1 MKNNLKEIRIQA
13 GLTQEQ
19 LADAMGTSKTYISQ
33 LENGTRNIDT
43 IRQSTMQKLCSALNC
58 TPEDLIVPLEFE
70 YDEDGKLI
78 IDSAW
83 HDPHFP
89 TGYVI
94 LIENS
99 AFLLPMGRNYNNG
112 ETASK
117 VMRPLKFYTKDK
129 HTEKIRDYEY
139 VFIPCVPRNGFDVKL
154 GRAITE
160 EELSLIRKKYNITDN
175 DISGEFEDTK
185 GKIYGKYAK
194 SYTCVQVRVDAS
206 IAIGLESEL
215 VSMGIEAGNISPG
228 RVNIRVGTAACV
240 RRGFIKE
247 RPEN

>member
-1 MKNNLKEIRIQA
+1 MKNNLKEIRIQV

-43 IRQSTMQKLCSALNC
+43 IRQSTMQKLCAALNC
-58 TPEDLIVPLEFE
+58 TPEDLIVSLEFE

-112 ETASK
+112 EAAVK
-117 VMRPLKFYTKDK
+117 VMRPLKFYTKNDQT
-129 HTEKIRDYEY
+129 TELKNYEY
-139 VFIPCVPRNGFDVKL
+139 PFIPCVPRNGFDIKL
-154 GRAITE
+154 GRAITN
-160 EELSLIRKKYNITDN
+160 EELLQIREEYNITDE
-175 DISGEFEDTK
+175 DITGTFEDVK
-185 GKIYGKYAK
+185 GKLYGKYAK
-194 SYTCVQVRVDAS
+194 TYACVQVRVDAAR
-206 IAIGLESEL
+206 AIELESKL
-215 VSMGIEAGNISPG
+215 VNMGIEAGNIAPG
-228 RVNIRVGTAACV
+228 SVNIRVETD
-240 RRGFIKE
+240 E
-247 RPEN
+247 

>member
-112 ETASK
+112 EAAVK
-117 VMRPLKFYTKDK
+117 VMRPLKFYTKNDQT
-129 HTEKIRDYEY
+129 TELKNYEY
-139 VFIPCVPRNGFDVKL
+139 PFIPCVPRNGFDIKL
-154 GRAITE
+154 GRAITN
-160 EELSLIRKKYNITDN
+160 EELSRIREEYHITDD
-175 DISGEFEDTK
+175 DITGIFEDVK

-194 SYTCVQVRVDAS
+194 TYTCVQVRVDATQ
-206 IAIGLESEL
+206 AIGLESKL
-215 VSMGIEAGNISPG
+215 INLGIEAGNIAPG
-228 RVNIRVGTAACV
+228 RVNIRVETD
-240 RRGFIKE
+240 E
-247 RPEN
+247 